1 MEKLFPQPINILILI
16 NQVNNHICGT
26 IVLFSLSL
34 SLALGTSIRETAD
47 EFLGGFVSSNTYC
60 WFFYQTLSFNNIYQ
74 GIDGIGIS
82 VLRYLY
88 IKKGTWVKYK
98 FGEKRLICLASL
110 INMLVGFALT
120 YMYELENISNRSS
133 FNICKGHS
141 HYFEVKIFYKKFCI
155 LKCFQK
161 YSLPSNYFLSA
172 VNGYLL

>member
-98 FGEKRLICLASL
+98 FGEFK
-110 INMLVGFALT
+110 MLFIIVWLNSSVALLGL
-120 YMYELENISNRSS
+120 YMYNIEISASRSMY
-133 FNICKGHS
+133 NICMGRT
-141 HYFEVKIFYKKFCI
+141 YN
-155 LKCFQK
+155 FQVENN
-161 YSLPSNYFLSA
+161 LPS
-172 VNGYLL
+172 